1 MKHQPFENWLLFDEN
16 LTPDEAQSLEQH
28 LQECGH
34 CLKLQQSLHGIATLF
49 KESPEIEPAPGFTDR
64 WRQTLNQESLG
75 VLAAR
80 HRWQS
85 WITLILIA
93 NGVSLL
99 GVLLGMTFFN
109 SFDSLTELLLVWVYR
124 LTSLLTVINIFQ
136 NLLAIIV
143 RTVPGLLSPGG
154 WAILAGIVSAGSLI
168 WILSMA
174 RLARMP
180 GRA

>member
-1 MKHQPFENWLLFDEN
+1 MKHQLFENWLLFDEP
-16 LTPDEAQSLEQH
+16 LTPEQTQTLDEH
-28 LQECGH
+28 LQVCEH
-34 CLKLQQSLHGIATLF
+34 CRSLQQSWKGVTALF
-49 KESPEIEPAPGFTDR
+49 QESHDLEPAPGFADR
-64 WRQTLNQESLG
+64 WHMRLKQEQQG
-75 VLAAR
+75 VTAAR

-99 GVLLGMTFFN
+99 GVLLGMSFFN
-109 SFDSLTELLLVWVYR
+109 TFDSLTELLLVWVYR

-136 NLLAIIV
+136 NLLAIMI
-143 RTVPGLLSPGG
+143 RTIPGLLPPSG
-154 WAILAGIVSAGSLI
+154 WAVVAVIVSTGSML
-168 WILSMA
+168 WVLSMA

>member
-1 MKHQPFENWLLFDEN
+1 MKHQPFDNWLLFDER
-16 LTPDEAQSLEQH
+16 LTPDQSQDLDQH
-28 LQECGH
+28 LQDCGH
-34 CLKLQQSLHGIATLF
+34 CRGLQQSLEGVANF
-49 KESPEIEPAPGFTDR
+49 FRDSSEIEPISGFADR
-64 WRQTLNQESLG
+64 WQIRLKQEQLG
-75 VLAAR
+75 VVAAR

-109 SFDSLTELLLVWVYR
+109 TFDSLTELFTVSVYR

-136 NLLAIIV
+136 NLLAIVI
-143 RTVPGLLSPGG
+143 RTIPGLLSPSG

-168 WILSMA
+168 WILSLA

>member
-1 MKHQPFENWLLFDEN
+1 MKHQHFENWLLFDDP
-16 LTPDEAQSLEQH
+16 LPPDQARALDEH
-28 LQECGH
+28 LQVCEQCRE
-34 CLKLQQSLHGIATLF
+34 LQQSLNGVVNLF
-49 KESPEIEPAPGFTDR
+49 QDVPDLDPVPGFADR
-64 WRQTLNQESLG
+64 WQKRLKQEHQG
-75 VLAAR
+75 VVATR

-124 LTSLLTVINIFQ
+124 LTSLLTVINVFQ
-136 NLLAIIV
+136 NLLAIMI
-143 RTVPGLLSPGG
+143 RTIPGLLSPSG
-154 WAILAGIVSAGSLI
+154 WAILAAIVSTGSLL
-168 WILSMA
+168 WVLSMA

>member
-1 MKHQPFENWLLFDEN
+1 MKHLPFENWLLFDEH
-16 LTPDEAQSLEQH
+16 LTPDQTQDLEHH
-28 LQECGH
+28 LGECGH
-34 CLKLQQSLHGIATLF
+34 CQELQKSLEGVATLF
-49 KESPEIEPAPGFTDR
+49 RDSSDIEPTPGFADR
-64 WRQTLNQESLG
+64 WQTRLKQEKLG
-75 VLAAR
+75 LVAAR

-93 NGVSLL
+93 NGISLL

-109 SFDSLTELLLVWVYR
+109 TFDSLTELFMVSVYR

-136 NLLAIIV
+136 NLLAILI
-143 RTVPGLLSPGG
+143 RTIPGLLPPSG
-154 WAILAGIVSAGSLI
+154 WAILAGIVSAGSMI
-168 WILSMA
+168 WILIMA